1 MEITRQQ
8 IIDFFENKC
17 SAEEAE
23 QVYHYL
29 QQHPEIVQEFLDE
42 AEWESFTATATQDEA
57 WVAQRFENIQ
67 GAKIKLRVI
76 PWKQIYR
83 VAAAV
88 LLLVAAAG
96 IFAIGLRKNKTP
108 LVAVKAP
115 LKEVLRDTVITNTTT
130 AKKRI
135 RLSDGSVVLLSAKSK
150 LQLQQPFDKARR
162 DIQLTGEAV
171 FHVAKN
177 SASIFTVYTTGFSTT
192 ALGTVFSIK
201 AYEGQGTSSIKL
213 LEGKVMVK
221 NLKLRQPPQYLTEG
235 QACVFDIHNN
245 TLVKKHTEEHIN
257 KQANVISV
265 AKTNNSIIENENGIE
280 FRNAPLPR
288 VLEVISRTYDIKI
301 ISRNEHLKNR
311 KFTGTFS
318 KDQSIESVLQT
329 IASLN
334 DLQISKDEAGYH
346 IVRK

>member
-29 QQHPEIVQEFLDE
+29 QQHPEIVQEYLNE
-42 AEWESFTATATQDEA
+42 AEWESFSTSATQDEA

-76 PWKQIYR
+76 PWKRISR

-96 IFAIGLRKNKTP
+96 VFTSTLRQNKVP
-108 LVAVKAP
+108 VIVAEAP
-115 LKEVLRDTVITNTTT
+115 LKEVLRDTVITNTGT

-135 RLSDGSVVLLSAKSK
+135 QLSDGSVVLLSAESK
-150 LQLQQPFDKARR
+150 LQLQQPFDKAKR

-201 AYEGQGTSSIKL
+201 AYEEQATSSIKL

-221 NLKLRQPPQYLTEG
+221 NLKLRQPPQYLAKG
-235 QACVFDIHNN
+235 QACVFDMRNN
-245 TLVKKHTEEHIN
+245 TLVKKQQEEQVN
-257 KQANVISV
+257 KQAAVISV
-265 AKTNNSIIENENGIE
+265 AKANNSVIENENDIE

-288 VLEVISRTYDIKI
+288 VLEVISNTYDINI

-311 KFTGTFS
+311 KFTGTFR

>member
-8 IIDFFENKC
+8 ITDFFENKC

-29 QQHPEIVQEFLDE
+29 QQHPEIVQEYLDE

-57 WVAQRFENIQ
+57 WVARRFENIQ
-67 GAKIKLRVI
+67 GAKTKLRVI
-76 PWKQIYR
+76 PWKRLYR

-88 LLLVAAAG
+88 LLLVAAGG
-96 IFAIGLRKNKTP
+96 IFTLTLREN
-108 LVAVKAP
+108 KAP
-115 LKEVLRDTVITNTTT
+115 VITVQAPPKEVLRDTVITNVTA
-130 AKKRI
+130 AKKRVQ
-135 RLSDGSVVLLSAKSK
+135 LSDGSVVLLSAKSK
-150 LQLQQPFDKARR
+150 LQLRQPFDKAKR

-177 SASIFTVYTTGFSTT
+177 SSSIFTVYTPGFSTT

-201 AYEGQGTSSIKL
+201 AYEGQATSSIKL

-221 NLKLRQPPQYLTEG
+221 NLKLRQPPQYLAAG
-235 QACVFDIHNN
+235 QACVFDMYNN
-245 TLVKKHTEEHIN
+245 TLVKKDAEEKVN
-257 KQANVISV
+257 KQTTVISV
-265 AKTNNSIIENENGIE
+265 AKTNNSIIENENGVE
-280 FRNAPLPR
+280 FRNAPLPS

-311 KFTGTFS
+311 KFTGSFR

-346 IVRK
+346 VVRK